1 MDSSGSLAMMRSKHI
16 SRKIFEYKQ
25 KSRNP
30 KSPFFYAIIFAIVFI
45 FCYVQSKYS
54 NSRILYFNSTNHG
67 TDSSSFEE
75 STTSDSANYDPLI
88 PPANAS
94 REVRMAWFRTQI
106 PKLELL
112 HSTTLSQQFHDR
124 VTGFLN
130 KGCSVLFHI
139 IWFSPAKHFGKR
151 EFLTMDTFFKA
162 HPDGCLIV
170 VSRSM
175 DTDSG
180 YATLKPLIDRG
191 FKVGAI
197 TPDVPFLVKDTP
209 AEAWLE
215 LIKSGNR
222 DPGDIPLSQNL
233 SNLVRLAMLYK
244 YGGGYMDTDII
255 VLKDFLDLRNAI
267 GAQSLDFTTKQWNRL
282 NNAVMMFD
290 NNHPVVW
297 EFLQEFSTTFNGNK
311 WGNNGPYLVSR
322 VMARLEGH
330 NITILPPKAFYPVD
344 WNGIGKLYKKPE
356 GELESR
362 WVESQIDELSNGESY
377 AVHLW
382 NKRSKNLAIE
392 EGSVMAR
399 LVSTHCVVCDTITT

>member
-1 MDSSGSLAMMRSKHI
+1 MVRSKQI
-16 SRKIFEYKQ
+16 SRKIFEYKL

-54 NSRILYFNSTNHG
+54 NSRIRYFNSTNHG
-67 TDSSSFEE
+67 TDSSPFEE
-75 STTSDSANYDPLI
+75 STTIDSENYDPLI

-139 IWFSPAKHFGKR
+139 IWFSPAKYFGRR
-151 EFLTMDTFFKA
+151 EFLTMDTFFKS

-175 DTDSG
+175 DTESG
-180 YATLKPLIDRG
+180 YAILKPLIDRG

-209 AEAWLE
+209 AEPWLE

-267 GAQSLDFTTKQWNRL
+267 GAQSLDSTTKQWNRL

-290 NNHPVVW
+290 INHPVVW
-297 EFLQEFSTTFNGNK
+297 EFLQEFATTFNGNK

-322 VMARLEGH
+322 AMARLEGAQGH
-330 NITILPPKAFYPVD
+330 NVTILPPKAFYPVD

-356 GELESR
+356 DEWESR
-362 WVESQIDELSNGESY
+362 WVESQVDELSNGESY
-377 AVHLW
+377 VLHLW
-382 NKRSKNLAIE
+382 NKRSKDLDIE

-399 LVSTHCVVCDTITT
+399 LVSSHCVVCGSITT